1 MALGQEESIGF
12 LMAECPMSHLVL
24 LTLAPNVAT
33 TAGPN
38 CFIILLL
45 FLFLLSTPQRELF
58 FRKRMCSIHV
68 GAFSICMVN
77 KLVVDE

>member
-58 FRKRMCSIHV
+58 FQEENVFYSCWGIQYMLGKQIS
-68 GAFSICMVN
+68 S
-77 KLVVDE
+77 